1 MRWATSGPLALR
13 ATRDAR
19 TNCDASRA
27 GHGRTRP
34 TLRNSSTRHDLGRL
48 LHAPAHLRA
57 AGLALRSRRM
67 RPPPGGIEWIP
78 ASDYYTQADNALVA
92 EWYGRVWM
100 NPPFSNPGPFVKRFT
115 EHGDGVAIVPSSNGK
130 WLTDLWNSNV
140 SWHLPE
146 PIHFHKATTGA
157 ACTASIPTRCWLVAA
172 GPTCKAALRK
182 FGRVR

>member
-1 MRWATSGPLALR
+1 MQLGTLKQTATQAEPDMVEQGQLF
-13 ATRDAR
+13 ATPQLVTTSDDYYTPPHIFERL
-19 TNCDASRA
+19 
-27 GHGRTRP
+27 GLHF
-34 TLRNSSTRHDLGRL
+34 DLDVC
-48 LHAPAHLRA
+48 A
-57 AGLALRSRRM
+57 
-67 RPPPGGIEWIP
+67 PPGGIEWIP
-78 ASDYYTQADNALVA
+78 ATDYYTQADNALVA

-172 GPTCKAALRK
+172 GPTCKAALKK